1 MRSSHSSRS
10 RSHSSMHSHRSSS
23 LTSHHM
29 HHSNSIGHSSLRNR
43 PGHHHGISDAHAFAV
58 GRATGVNINASASG
72 AAGAALHRSSER
84 RRRRRRNSSSM
95 SDSLFNTNN
104 SFSDNNSTENVNF
117 ENMTEEEIREF
128 FENNPLNVGKGS
140 FFMLIPVL
148 IFFVIFIVMIIFMFT
163 RFF

>member
-1 MRSSHSSRS
+1 MRSSHSSHSHSHSSSRS
-10 RSHSSMHSHRSSS
+10 HHSSITSHRSHSSTHSHKSS

-29 HHSNSIGHSSLRNR
+29 HHSNNMGHSSLRDR
-43 PGHHHGISDAHAFAV
+43 PGHHHGISDSHAFAV

-84 RRRRRRNSSSM
+84 
-95 SDSLFNTNN
+95 FNTNN